1 MPAQLRRMA
10 ADQPHE
16 LTYRF
21 LGSEQDRDT
30 EEHTITF
37 KEWEELSN
45 RLARGLVELGVCKQ
59 DRVALALDSD
69 DGRSFAVSYAAI
81 HKAGAVAVP
90 VNNRLTVSEITTIM
104 AHSEPRIVITGGET
118 ACRIGPLLR
127 DSDSIETVVDTGG
140 DTEDSLALADALDSD
155 TSEFQVPVG
164 PDDVADLLY
173 TSGTTGAPKGVV
185 IRHRSATPLPAG
197 ETTWTGTT
205 WFHASPFFT
214 FAGVTF
220 LFVPMRL
227 GMRGTYMP
235 RFDARRFFD
244 LVESG
249 DVHSCFLVPAMV
261 ELMIAEPDFDDRD
274 LSALEMVTIGSA
286 PIAPVTLQRLQR
298 KVPDASIS
306 NSYGMTEAGSAYMSL
321 PKGELARRP
330 GAVGQP
336 MPPVEVRIIDSDGAD
351 LGPGEIGEIVIR
363 NPGREREYYKDPA
376 ATSDTWRDGWL
387 HSGDLGYL
395 DDDGY
400 LYISG
405 RIKDL
410 IIRGGNNVYAGDVEA
425 VLYEHPE
432 VAECAVV
439 GVPHAVLGED
449 IAAVVVPIP
458 GADLDAADIA
468 AWCTERIADYKR
480 PRVIELRES
489 LPRNATGK
497 VLKRELR
504 AEIEDR

>member
-10 ADQPHE
+10 ADQPDQV
-16 LTYRF
+16 TYRF
-21 LGSEQDRDT
+21 LDPGEDRGEV
-30 EEHTITF
+30 EETITF
-37 KEWEELSN
+37 GEWEEISN
-45 RLARGLVELGVCKQ
+45 RLARGLVELGVRRQ
-59 DRVALALDSD
+59 DRVALALDAGD
-69 DGRSFAVSYAAI
+69 ARSFIVSYAAI

-90 VNNRLTVSEITTIM
+90 VNNRLTSTEMTTIIVH
-104 AHSEPRIVITGGET
+104 AEPRVVIAGGET
-118 ACRIGPLLR
+118 ADRIRPALG
-127 DSDSIETVVDTGG
+127 DVESVEAVVDTAGAREG
-140 DTEDSLALADALDSD
+140 DVALSDVLDADA
-155 TSEFQVPVG
+155 SEFQVPVDA
-164 PDDVADLLY
+164 DDMADLLY

-197 ETTWTGTT
+197 ETVWTGAT

-220 LFVPMRL
+220 VFIPMRL
-227 GMRGTYMP
+227 GMSGTYMP
-235 RFDARRFFD
+235 RFDPRKFFE

-249 DVHSCFLVPAMV
+249 AVQACFLVPAMV
-261 ELMIAEPDFDDRD
+261 ELMLAEPDFDDRD

-286 PIAPVTLQRLQR
+286 PIAPVTLQRLQA

-336 MPPVEVRIIDSDGAD
+336 MPPVEVRIVDSEGTD
-351 LGPGEIGEIVIR
+351 LGPGEIGEILIH
-363 NPGREREYYKDPA
+363 NPGREREYYRDPA
-376 ATSDTWRDGWL
+376 ATSETWRNGWL

-395 DDDGY
+395 DEDGY
-400 LYISG
+400 LYIAG

-410 IIRGGNNVYAGDVEA
+410 IIRGGHNIYAADVEA
-425 VLYEHPE
+425 VLYEHPD

-439 GVPHAVLGED
+439 GVPHEVLGED
-449 IAAVVVPIP
+449 VAAFVVPVP
-458 GADLDAADIA
+458 GAELDAGEIA
-468 AWCTERIADYKR
+468 AWCSERLADYKR
-480 PRVIELRES
+480 PRVVELCES

-504 AEIEDR
+504 ARLEQR